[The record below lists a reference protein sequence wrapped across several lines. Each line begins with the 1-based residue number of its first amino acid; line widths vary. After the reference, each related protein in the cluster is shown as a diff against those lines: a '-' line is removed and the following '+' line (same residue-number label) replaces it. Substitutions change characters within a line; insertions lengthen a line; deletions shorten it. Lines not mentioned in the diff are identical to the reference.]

1 MGCLGHP
8 APRAWAAGTSFAIA
22 RLVQAQAG
30 WERGGRW
37 GIQGLVLIP
46 LLSLAEDAELVQCKC
61 WAEGLA
67 GGEGRKEGETAV
79 KNGCGVSKPGVI
91 PLLLLMCCVTLSE
104 LLNLS
109 GPLSL

>member
-1 MGCLGHP
+1 M
-8 APRAWAAGTSFAIA
+8 
-22 RLVQAQAG
+22 QAQAG
-30 WERGGRW
+30 WGEGGSW

-67 GGEGRKEGETAV
+67 GGEGGREEAAV
-79 KNGCGVSKPGVI
+79 KKWVLGSADLGSYLCW
-91 PLLLLMCCVTLSE
+91 LLMCCVTLSE

-109 GPLSL
+109 GPISL